1 MIKASPEF
9 FRTAGNGSLIF
20 LDTPFVSAFTTR
32 LNGVSSGNFSS
43 FNLYFGRGDKLEDV
57 ERNWEILREYLD
69 FNGKIVLPQQIHSST
84 IKYVP
89 ENLEQGGINHIP
101 QCDGL
106 ITDKK
111 GVLTG
116 VMFADCLPVLIWGT
130 RYAAILHAG
139 WRGLASGIIGNGVR
153 ELISKG
159 ENPSELN
166 AALGPC
172 IAAEDYEVGQEVVRA
187 FTDAGLE
194 NAVERSGSS
203 YSVLF
208 HIYHINGM
216 FRFESI
222 PTNNKR
228 SVPFVV
234 RKRRERKKLT
244 KDDIPFEL
252 KLFFCL
258 LRCKCSDLKS
268 ADNGMFR
275 FEAIPTNNEHSVP
288 SVVRERRMRKKLTKD
303 KIPSGL
309 NLFCRLLRSS
319 SLTYRCGY
327 AALLAP

>member
-32 LNGVSSGNFSS
+32 IGGTSSGNFSS
-43 FNLYFGRGDKLEDV
+43 FNLYFGRGDKLENV

-89 ENLEQGGINHIP
+89 ENLKQDGINHIP

-187 FTDAGLE
+187 FTDVGLE
-194 NAVERSGSS
+194 NAVERSDSRSIASLVKGAIYQLLKFKVANIYFERYNTYGQSDKFFS
-203 YSVLF
+203 YRR
-208 HIYHINGM
+208 NGAKVGEMLM
-216 FRFESI
+216 FFI
-222 PTNNKR
+222 
-228 SVPFVV
+228 
-234 RKRRERKKLT
+234 L
-244 KDDIPFEL
+244 
-252 KLFFCL
+252 
-258 LRCKCSDLKS
+258 
-268 ADNGMFR
+268 
-275 FEAIPTNNEHSVP
+275 
-288 SVVRERRMRKKLTKD
+288 
-303 KIPSGL
+303 
-309 NLFCRLLRSS
+309 
-319 SLTYRCGY
+319 
-327 AALLAP
+327 